1 MCMNVQMDSGRK
13 IANVNGDIL
22 DIELRKGVGL
32 TIGVWNWGIIIY
44 ELLLVK
50 VGTGRWKSDPETDF
64 SNLFCA
70 IKIKTKIRITYP
82 DPYSTDSS
90 KYDEEEY
97 EFKDE
102 SMSGKRNV
110 NEIDRL
116 LCLQKNNNS
125 LSTDGNVTEES
136 EGLFSH
142 PSPSSVL
149 EVCTPALPGNGI
161 GNSIKEEDKVEPYQ
175 HDCTSALV
183 GNGIGNAIIEEGSV
197 YPILEEEQSVLDL
210 WEVPIMSPSTQ
221 EFISRFGM
229 SDFCG
234 IDDIVAYPM
243 PQDEC
248 EPPDESEL
256 TAEDIA
262 WIDGVLNFENE

>member
-1 MCMNVQMDSGRK
+1 MANPKRQRLNQNNNCDTTKSNSVRK
-13 IANVNGDIL
+13 IH
-22 DIELRKGVGL
+22 
-32 TIGVWNWGIIIY
+32 
-44 ELLLVK
+44 
-50 VGTGRWKSDPETDF
+50 
-64 SNLFCA
+64 
-70 IKIKTKIRITYP
+70 ITYP

-102 SMSGKRNV
+102 SMFGKRNV
-110 NEIDRL
+110 NDIDRL

-125 LSTDGNVTEES
+125 SSTDGNVKEET

-149 EVCTPALPGNGI
+149 EVSTLLGNGI
-161 GNSIKEEDKVEPYQ
+161 GNSIKEEDNVEPYLYES
-175 HDCTSALV
+175 TSAIV
-183 GNGIGNAIIEEGSV
+183 SNGIGNTIIEEGSEFL
-197 YPILEEEQSVLDL
+197 ILEEEKSVLDL

-221 EFISRFGM
+221 EFISQFGM

>member
-1 MCMNVQMDSGRK
+1 MKEIDS
-13 IANVNGDIL
+13 VM
-22 DIELRKGVGL
+22 
-32 TIGVWNWGIIIY
+32 
-44 ELLLVK
+44 
-50 VGTGRWKSDPETDF
+50 
-64 SNLFCA
+64 
-70 IKIKTKIRITYP
+70 KIRFKYP

-90 KYDEEEY
+90 KYDEEEF

-102 SMSGKRNV
+102 SMYGKRNV

-116 LCLQKNNNS
+116 LCLQKNSNS
-125 LSTDGNVTEES
+125 LSTDGNVKEET

-149 EVCTPALPGNGI
+149 EVYTPALLGNGI
-161 GNSIKEEDKVEPYQ
+161 GDNVEPYLY
-175 HDCTSALV
+175 DSTSALV
-183 GNGIGNAIIEEGSV
+183 GNGIGNAIIEEGSEF
-197 YPILEEEQSVLDL
+197 PILEKEQSVLDL
-210 WEVPIMSPSTQ
+210 WEVPIMSPSSQ
-221 EFISRFGM
+221 EFISQFGM

>member
-1 MCMNVQMDSGRK
+1 MAGPKRQRLNQNNNCDTSKNNSMKK
-13 IANVNGDIL
+13 IHTSKNNSM
-22 DIELRKGVGL
+22 K
-32 TIGVWNWGIIIY
+32 
-44 ELLLVK
+44 
-50 VGTGRWKSDPETDF
+50 
-64 SNLFCA
+64 
-70 IKIKTKIRITYP
+70 KIHITYP
-82 DPYSTDSS
+82 DPDSTDSS

-97 EFKDE
+97 EFKDK
-102 SMSGKRNV
+102 SMFGKRNV

-125 LSTDGNVTEES
+125 LSTDGNVKEDTK
-136 EGLFSH
+136 GLFSH

-149 EVCTPALPGNGI
+149 EVSTLLGNGI
-161 GNSIKEEDKVEPYQ
+161 GNSIKEEDNVEPYLYES
-175 HDCTSALV
+175 TSAIV
-183 GNGIGNAIIEEGSV
+183 SNGIGNTIIEEGSEFL
-197 YPILEEEQSVLDL
+197 ILEEEKSVLDL

-221 EFISRFGM
+221 EFISQFGM